1 MLQLRSLTFLRRN
14 YTKHRADTRIFKLSE
29 SESLLKIY
37 ILAGQQN
44 KGVVEGGG
52 GPRAAAPHEASLRR
66 NFNSLLDFYG
76 RI

>member
-1 MLQLRSLTFLRRN
+1 M
-14 YTKHRADTRIFKLSE
+14 KHPADTRIFKLSE

-44 KGVVEGGG
+44 KGVVEGRGEVA
-52 GPRAAAPHEASLRR
+52 PRAAAPHEASLRR